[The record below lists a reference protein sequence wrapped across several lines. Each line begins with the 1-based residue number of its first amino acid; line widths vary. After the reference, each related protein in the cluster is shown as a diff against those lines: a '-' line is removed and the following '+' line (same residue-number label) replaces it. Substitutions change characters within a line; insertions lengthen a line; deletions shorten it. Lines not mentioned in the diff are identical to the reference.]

1 MRIAIAGALR
11 FLAQQQFR
19 TIEGLIAARWPFDPV
34 RFGSQERLSFGPAP
48 GPTDLAVKRSKG
60 WLTT

>member
-19 TIEGLIAARWPFDPV
+19 KIEGLIAARWPFDPV
-34 RFGSQERLSFGPAP
+34 RFGLQERLSFGPAP
-48 GPTDLAVKRSKG
+48 GPTDLAVRG
-60 WLTT
+60 ARAG